1 MPKLGLTQHQMEKF
15 LQNIGWIDVDGPYGR
30 MVRKDM
36 EDEFLQEFYGES
48 MTRELFMQT
57 ACTRLGWCKTTVGV
71 LEQLKCGTP
80 VANWSSACFIID
92 FLRNPDY
99 QGDNPW
105 HFDGIPTQ
113 DQVRCF
119 VKKLNNHRTL
129 EWFSNGKTRITKEF
143 VRFFQALWHTIHTQD
158 DVDIHEYVRD
168 LSKQKRVAI
177 KAIEDGHGNVA
188 DVPALPMYLQRGGG
202 GASGDGKK
210 RRRKDVDADADGD
223 KAKPA
228 KKSAPRRSKG
238 GKSLS
243 RQTRQAPPPAA
254 AASSSDDN
262 DSDAEDTGAALKSP
276 SSSDAGSGDE
286 SA

>member
-1 MPKLGLTQHQMEKF
+1 MEKF

-36 EDEFLQEFYGES
+36 EDEFLNEFYGDS

-57 ACTRLGWCKTTVGV
+57 ACTRLGWCKSTVGV
-71 LEQLKCGTP
+71 LEELKCGTP

-92 FLRNPDY
+92 FLRNPKF

-105 HFDGIPTQ
+105 QFDSIPTE
-113 DQVRCF
+113 DQVRRF

-143 VRFFQALWHTIHTQD
+143 VRFFQALWNVIHTED
-158 DVDIHEYVRD
+158 DVDIHEYVRE
-168 LSKQKRVAI
+168 LSKQKRVAM
-177 KAIEDGHGNVA
+177 KAIEDGHGDVA

-202 GASGDGKK
+202 CRARK
-210 RRRKDVDADADGD
+210 RRRPADDDGKG
-223 KAKPA
+223 KAA
-228 KKSAPRRSKG
+228 KKPAPRRSKG

-243 RQTRQAPPPAA
+243 KQRRQAPPAV
-254 AASSSDDN
+254 ASSSDDN
-262 DSDAEDTGAALKSP
+262 DSDAEDIGAALKSA
-276 SSSDAGSGDE
+276 SSSDGGSGDE
-286 SA
+286 SN

>member
-1 MPKLGLTQHQMEKF
+1 MEKF

-113 DQVRCF
+113 DHVRCF
-119 VKKLNNHRTL
+119 VNKLNNHRTL

-168 LSKQKRVAI
+168 LSKQKRMAI
-177 KAIEDGHGNVA
+177 KAIEDGHGDVA

-202 GASGDGKK
+202 GASGGGKK

-243 RQTRQAPPPAA
+243 RQRRQAPPAAA
-254 AASSSDDN
+254 AASSSDDDN
-262 DSDAEDTGAALKSP
+262 SDAEDTGAALKSA
-276 SSSDAGSGDE
+276 SSSDAASGDE

>member
-1 MPKLGLTQHQMEKF
+1 MEKF

-36 EDEFLQEFYGES
+36 EDEFLHEFYGES

-71 LEQLKCGTP
+71 LEELKCGTP

-99 QGDNPW
+99 QDDNPW

-113 DQVRCF
+113 DQVRSF

-177 KAIEDGHGNVA
+177 KAIEDGHGDVG

-202 GASGDGKK
+202 GGSGGSAGRAGKK
-210 RRRKDVDADADGD
+210 RRRKDDDVDGG
-223 KAKPA
+223 KAKTA
-228 KKSAPRRSKG
+228 KKPAPRRSKG

-243 RQTRQAPPPAA
+243 RQRRQAPPAA
-254 AASSSDDN
+254 ATASSSDDN
-262 DSDAEDTGAALKSP
+262 DSGAEDTGAALKSA
-276 SSSDAGSGDE
+276 SSSDAGSGDD

>member
-1 MPKLGLTQHQMEKF
+1 
-15 LQNIGWIDVDGPYGR
+15 
-30 MVRKDM
+30 
-36 EDEFLQEFYGES
+36 

-57 ACTRLGWCKTTVGV
+57 ACTRLGWCQTTVGV
-71 LEQLKCGTP
+71 LEELKCGTP

-113 DQVRCF
+113 EQVRCF

-168 LSKQKRVAI
+168 LSKQKRMAI
-177 KAIEDGHGNVA
+177 KAIEDGHGDVA

-202 GASGDGKK
+202 ASGGGKK
-210 RRRKDVDADADGD
+210 RRRKDAGVDANGD
-223 KAKPA
+223 KAKRA
-228 KKSAPRRSKG
+228 KKPAARRNKG
-238 GKSLS
+238 GKSLPKQ
-243 RQTRQAPPPAA
+243 RRQARPAA
-254 AASSSDDN
+254 ATSSSDDN
-262 DSDAEDTGAALKSP
+262 DSDAVDTGAALKSA
-276 SSSDAGSGDE
+276 SSSDAGSGDD